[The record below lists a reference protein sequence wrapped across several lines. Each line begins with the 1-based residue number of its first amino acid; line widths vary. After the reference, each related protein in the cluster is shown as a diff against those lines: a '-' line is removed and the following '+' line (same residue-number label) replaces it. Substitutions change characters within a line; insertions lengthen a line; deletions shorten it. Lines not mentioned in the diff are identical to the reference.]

1 MEEVERVDERGALH
15 CDEEPDELEDRGV
28 LLARSGAVRDVDG
41 GIRLRTAQTA
51 RRHAGHVQ
59 HHTMSAAICV
69 FWGGGVGDEAGAQG
83 VKMRRRRQR
92 REGMQSE
99 VSAGSDARTYPEER
113 AVRSGP
119 CDDHNESPR
128 ATRTDPDAE
137 DRCHEE

>member
-1 MEEVERVDERGALH
+1 MRSQTSWRIVEYSW
-15 CDEEPDELEDRGV
+15 
-28 LLARSGAVRDVDG
+28 LARERCVMSMVASDC
-41 GIRLRTAQTA
+41 AQH
-51 RRHAGHVQ
+51 RRHAGMPA
-59 HHTMSAAICV
+59 TYSTTPCRLRFA
-69 FWGGGVGDEAGAQG
+69 FFFGGGGVGDEAGAQG